1 MLNDILNYFFKKKK
15 ENQKIEINPTS
26 ELIKKKML

>member
-1 MLNDILNYFFKKKK
+1 MTSLIIFSKKKK